1 MEKKNKGMSLVEII
15 IVVAIMAVMAGGV
28 AIGLSVIFDKPAD
41 GCAKKIQA
49 VLQNART
56 TSMGRFGDVIV
67 LDKDASGNIVI
78 RETIHDK
85 NGTASAKPV
94 QIVGD
99 SKVNVTCKNGS
110 GATMALPVTI
120 EFDRTNGGLKG
131 GAAGCAEI
139 TVSAGS
145 RTRYVKISY
154 VTGKISYE

>member
-1 MEKKNKGMSLVEII
+1 MKEKNKGLSLVEII
-15 IVVAIMAVMAGGV
+15 IVVAIMSVMAGGV

-41 GCAKKIQA
+41 SCAKKIQA

-56 TSMGRFGDVIV
+56 TSMGRFGDTIVI
-67 LDKDASGNIVI
+67 DRDASGNIVI
-78 RETIHDK
+78 KETVKDK
-85 NGTASAKPV
+85 NGATSAKPD

-99 SKVNVTCKNGS
+99 NKVTVTCKNGS
-110 GATMALPVTI
+110 GATMSLPVTI

-131 GAAGCAEI
+131 GASGCAEI